1 LNIENKNWSNI
12 LYSYYGGIKFWQNRS
27 CNLKKIFWEFLRYQ
41 RKVCYHCHATSPR
54 PANLDLKL
62 FKIYPLKLKSF
73 SQRNYATRPII
84 ELLLNNF
91 YSTVPVWVNCLINK
105 IERYHVRHYGRI
117 QNQIKCIWIYDHTI
131 FENKLENLEEVV
143 FQTYVDNAESKKCD
157 YTRQCA

>member
-1 LNIENKNWSNI
+1 M
-12 LYSYYGGIKFWQNRS
+12 
-27 CNLKKIFWEFLRYQ
+27 
-41 RKVCYHCHATSPR
+41 
-54 PANLDLKL
+54 
-62 FKIYPLKLKSF
+62 KSF

-105 IERYHVRHYGRI
+105 IERYLVRHYGRI
-117 QNQIKCIWIYDHTI
+117 QNQIKFILIYDHTI

-157 YTRQCA
+157 YMRQCA